1 MYFMVNSILI
11 FINSIA
17 LIGTILWFIN
27 DRGWEPLVTSLTL
40 SATLIGL
47 LFTRNKGENKSVIMK
62 QKVKN
67 NATGIQAGRDININN
82 K

>member
-1 MYFMVNSILI
+1 MVNFILI
-11 FINSIA
+11 LINSIA
-17 LIGTILWFIN
+17 LIGAMLWFLN
-27 DRGWEPLVTSLTL
+27 DRGCEPLVTSLTL

-47 LFTRNKGENKSVIMK
+47 LFSRNKKKDKPVIMK

-67 NATGIQAGRDININN
+67 NSTGIQAGGDININN

>member
-1 MYFMVNSILI
+1 MYFMVNFILI
-11 FINSIA
+11 LINSIA
-17 LIGTILWFIN
+17 LIGAILWFLN

-47 LFTRNKGENKSVIMK
+47 LFSRNKKKDKPVIMN

-67 NATGIQAGRDININN
+67 NSTGIHAGGDININN

>member
-1 MYFMVNSILI
+1 MYFMVNFILI
-11 FINSIA
+11 LINSIA
-17 LIGTILWFIN
+17 LIGAILWFLY

-47 LFTRNKGENKSVIMK
+47 LFSRNKKKDRPVIMK

-67 NATGIQAGRDININN
+67 NSTGIQAGGDININN

>member
-11 FINSIA
+11 LINSIA
-17 LIGTILWFIN
+17 LIGAILWFLN

-40 SATLIGL
+40 SATLMGL
-47 LFTRNKGENKSVIMK
+47 LFPRNKKKDKPVIMK

-67 NATGIQAGRDININN
+67 NSTGIQAGGDININN

>member
-1 MYFMVNSILI
+1 MYFMVNFILI
-11 FINSIA
+11 LTNSIA
-17 LIGTILWFIN
+17 LIGAILWFLN
-27 DRGWEPLVTSLTL
+27 DRGWEPLVTFLTL

-47 LFTRNKGENKSVIMK
+47 LFSRNKKKDKPVIMK

-67 NATGIQAGRDININN
+67 NSTGIQAGGDININN

>member
-11 FINSIA
+11 LINSIA
-17 LIGTILWFIN
+17 LIGTILWFFN

-47 LFTRNKGENKSVIMK
+47 LFARNKEKDTSVIMK
-62 QKVKN
+62 QNVKN
-67 NATGIQAGRDININN
+67 NSTGIQAGGDININN

>member
-67 NATGIQAGRDININN
+67 SATGIQAGRDININN

>member
-1 MYFMVNSILI
+1 MYFMVNFILI
-11 FINSIA
+11 LINSIA
-17 LIGTILWFIN
+17 LIGAILWFFN

-47 LFTRNKGENKSVIMK
+47 LFSRNKKKDKPVIMK

-67 NATGIQAGRDININN
+67 NSIGIQAGGDININN

>member
-1 MYFMVNSILI
+1 MVNFILI
-11 FINSIA
+11 LINSIA
-17 LIGTILWFIN
+17 LIGTILWLIN

-47 LFTRNKGENKSVIMK
+47 LFTRNKRKDKSGVMK

-67 NATGIQAGRDININN
+67 NSIGIQAGRDININN
-82 K
+82 E

>member
-1 MYFMVNSILI
+1 MYFMVNFILI
-11 FINSIA
+11 LINSIA
-17 LIGTILWFIN
+17 LIGAILWFLN

-47 LFTRNKGENKSVIMK
+47 LFSRNKKKDKPVIMK

-67 NATGIQAGRDININN
+67 NFTGIQAGGDININN

>member
-1 MYFMVNSILI
+1 MYFMVNFILI
-11 FINSIA
+11 LINSIA
-17 LIGTILWFIN
+17 TIGAILWFLN

-47 LFTRNKGENKSVIMK
+47 LFSRNKKKDKPVIMK

-67 NATGIQAGRDININN
+67 NSTGIQAGGDININN

>member
-1 MYFMVNSILI
+1 MYFMVNFILI
-11 FINSIA
+11 LINSIA
-17 LIGTILWFIN
+17 LIGAILWFLN

-47 LFTRNKGENKSVIMK
+47 LFSRNKKKDKRFIMK

-67 NATGIQAGRDININN
+67 NSTGIQAGVDININN

>member
-1 MYFMVNSILI
+1 MYFMVNSVLIL
-11 FINSIA
+11 INSIA
-17 LIGTILWFIN
+17 LIGAILWFVN

-47 LFTRNKGENKSVIMK
+47 LFTGNKKKDKSVIMK
-62 QKVKN
+62 QKVKKN
-67 NATGIQAGRDININN
+67 STGIQAGRDININN

>member
-1 MYFMVNSILI
+1 MYFMVNFILI
-11 FINSIA
+11 LINSIA
-17 LIGTILWFIN
+17 LIGAILWFLN
-27 DRGWEPLVTSLTL
+27 DRGWEPLVTSITL

-47 LFTRNKGENKSVIMK
+47 LFSRNKKKDKLVIMK

-67 NATGIQAGRDININN
+67 NSTGIQAGGDININN

>member
-1 MYFMVNSILI
+1 MYFMVNFILI
-11 FINSIA
+11 LINSIA
-17 LIGTILWFIN
+17 LIGAILWFLN

-47 LFTRNKGENKSVIMK
+47 LFSRNKKKDNPVIMK

-67 NATGIQAGRDININN
+67 NSTGIQAGGDININN

>member
-1 MYFMVNSILI
+1 MYFIVNSILI
-11 FINSIA
+11 LINTIA
-17 LIGTILWFIN
+17 LIGAILWFLN

-40 SATLIGL
+40 SATIMGL
-47 LFTRNKGENKSVIMK
+47 LFSRNKKKDNPVIMK

-67 NATGIQAGRDININN
+67 NSTGIQAGGDININN

>member
-11 FINSIA
+11 LINSIA
-17 LIGTILWFIN
+17 LIGAILWFIN

-40 SATLIGL
+40 LATLIGL
-47 LFTRNKGENKSVIMK
+47 IFTRNKKKDKAIVIT

-67 NATGIQAGRDININN
+67 NSIGIQVGRDVNIKNE
-82 K
+82 

>member
-47 LFTRNKGENKSVIMK
+47 LFTRNKGKNKSVIMK

-67 NATGIQAGRDININN
+67 KATGIQAGRDININN